1 MKIFKK
7 FIISYVGKLSKIRF
21 ISFSLLIPFLLGCL
35 QKNENQYQFWTGYLS
50 LQRAIQASTSNEVH
64 LQALNGIA
72 NNLISKELKTN
83 DEGNLYLTLSGIK
96 QGISNWKI
104 DWYGKNEKS
113 NDYFAEIEFIP
124 KNWDEK
130 EIYSV
135 ERSVTHSLR
144 GFKPSDFFRWLN
156 GFILL
161 ANQHNEYYD
170 FRNRSE
176 NLKFLC
182 NTLTCQITET
192 AEWQLLEFTLN
203 ETTKARYP
211 GFYNRSGAR
220 LEKSKINVTIWDP
233 SNPKYKLRIAN
244 QGRTLQFYLPV
255 NPPKDI
261 FLKPK
266 EIRFLGD
273 IEIKSFGITLNLH
286 NLEYKLKADW
296 KPNEDFL
303 QGRFVRLGKKE
314 ISGRFLY
321 FIPTGVLD
329 FFIPGNLDEYLSD
342 AMTLM
347 VSGTQGKGGNQFQA
361 SFRYNEKTQTTT
373 FKTYGEVMRKR
384 FSLFGSEDSQKIS
397 QDFEFYAAWEAAMMK
412 DLK

>member
-1 MKIFKK
+1 M
-7 FIISYVGKLSKIRF
+7 ISYVGKLIRNP
-21 ISFSLLIPFLLGCL
+21 SFYFFLTFFFFLGCL

-50 LQRAIQASTSNEVH
+50 LQKAIQASTTNEV
-64 LQALNGIA
+64 LFQALNGIA

-83 DEGNLYLTLSGIK
+83 DQGNLFLTLSGSK
-96 QGISNWKI
+96 QGLSNWKI
-104 DWYGKNEKS
+104 DWYGKKDKS
-113 NDYFAEIEFIP
+113 TDYYAEVEFIP
-124 KNWDEK
+124 QNWDEK

-135 ERSVTHSLR
+135 ERTVSHNLQ
-144 GFKPSDFFRWLN
+144 GYKPSDFFRWLN
-156 GFILL
+156 GFVLL
-161 ANQHNEYYD
+161 ANQHNEYYE
-170 FRNRSE
+170 FRNKSE

-182 NTLTCQITET
+182 GTLACQITET
-192 AEWQLLEFTLN
+192 SESQLLEFTLN
-203 ETTKARYP
+203 ETTKTKFP

-220 LEKSKINVTIWDP
+220 LEKSKINVIIWDP

-244 QGRTLQFYLPV
+244 HGRTLQFYLPV
-255 NPPKDI
+255 NPPKDL

-296 KPNEDFL
+296 KPNEDIL
-303 QGRFVRLGKKE
+303 QGKFVRLGKKE

-347 VSGTQGKGGNQFQA
+347 VTGTQGRGGNQFQA
-361 SFRYNEKTQTTT
+361 SFRYDGKSQTTN
-373 FKTYGEVMRKR
+373 FKTYAEVMRKR